1 MVLTQIQISTQLN
14 EDINDYCN
22 ATGVPKMRFIRRT
35 VQEFL
40 SIVTPENVSKDL
52 TPLSYQRGSTPYTA
66 QIRLSMIEEEH
77 DKLKMIATAAGV
89 PIAVLVRAILS
100 DRLRS
105 HDCEVIA

>member
-14 EDINDYCN
+14 ADINDYCN

-52 TPLSYQRGSTPYTA
+52 TPLSYQRGATHYTA